1 MPWFVHIDKGWF
13 QRLEMHVH
21 LYKDFVYVANFHLHW
36 LKMSFSDTSVDL
48 DDDDDGHIFLKIV
61 GNEYILT
68 YSIEI

>member
-1 MPWFVHIDKGWF
+1 
-13 QRLEMHVH
+13 
-21 LYKDFVYVANFHLHW
+21 
-36 LKMSFSDTSVDL
+36 MSFSDTSVDL

>member
-1 MPWFVHIDKGWF
+1 MPWFVHIDIGWF
-13 QRLEMHVH
+13 QILEMHVH

-48 DDDDDGHIFLKIV
+48 DDDGHIFLKIV
-61 GNEYILT
+61 VNVYSLT